1 MLFSMGNG
9 AGLGFCKKISPK
21 DVWSNIQNLVIHF
34 LLFLSFVY
42 LVIIPRIRSHGIR
55 CHYSPQVWENMLNM
69 LDEMYFFQASKMQ
82 IQASQGEDCQH
93 CYFCSLVFDAE
104 SVFFVKAKMC
114 SFKTSEKKLKTAI
127 PLSATVDGSEI
138 PNNHLGCIKPCK

>member
-1 MLFSMGNG
+1 MGFVAFLFTT
-9 AGLGFCKKISPK
+9 GLGEYVRYVF
-21 DVWSNIQNLVIHF
+21 
-34 LLFLSFVY
+34 
-42 LVIIPRIRSHGIR
+42 
-55 CHYSPQVWENMLNM
+55 
-69 LDEMYFFQASKMQ
+69 YFFQASKMH

-104 SVFFVKAKMC
+104 SVFFCQSKDVL
-114 SFKTSEKKLKTAI
+114 FQNIRKKLKTAI